1 MSTFGTFKIFYCQNY
16 KFTIHDF
23 HWVAKYLF
31 RCYCCFIYAQLLTL
45 ISDVDTASFPAKGKV
60 VDSLELPAPSSIF
73 LCAGGGGVGGGGE
86 GGGGERWACALG
98 RQSSAKDTR
107 LIRSPPHWRQSGIT
121 WTRRDQSARSCRRV
135 LAPLHQDRGKDWIK
149 GNRAREPVMTTKPN
163 GGDETCRLWI
173 FVSFRRYSHAFLA
186 VDYCVGPRGGRNG

>member
-73 LCAGGGGVGGGGE
+73 LCAGGELAEEEREEE
-86 GGGGERWACALG
+86 GRGERAPSADSQAQKTHG
-98 RQSSAKDTR
+98 SSAR
-107 LIRSPPHWRQSGIT
+107 LPIDVSPVSHELGGT
-121 WTRRDQSARSCRRV
+121 NRRGAAGECW
-135 LAPLHQDRGKDWIK
+135 LLY
-149 GNRAREPVMTTKPN
+149 TKI
-163 GGDETCRLWI
+163 GEKTE
-173 FVSFRRYSHAFLA
+173 
-186 VDYCVGPRGGRNG
+186 